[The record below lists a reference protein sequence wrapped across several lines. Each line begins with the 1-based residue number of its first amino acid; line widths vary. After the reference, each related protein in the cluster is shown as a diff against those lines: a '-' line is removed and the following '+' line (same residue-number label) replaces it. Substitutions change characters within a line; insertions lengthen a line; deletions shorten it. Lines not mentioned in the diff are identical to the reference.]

1 MRQPILTY
9 RVLYISFLYFS
20 FFPFMDT
27 FFGRKKSRQRQSS
40 LSQQDL
46 GERSIPYD
54 QLPAALRSPIPV
66 ATINQG
72 IRGISA
78 PNTNPSLTDS
88 GTDMNNYAIQKHRRL
103 NDIPHRPESSTNSV
117 PSAGSSNSPTLYD
130 DLSTPTPSPRHVRTQ
145 AHRSELSF
153 AGRDPSNT
161 DLGQLPSPNDQSI
174 TPSRPSS
181 AMTTKSD
188 YNRSSRYAA
197 SVSSEGGSS
206 HHHHHHSSISQLY
219 HRPPP
224 SSDTF
229 KFPRPATDAEIE
241 VLFENVKRTRD
252 FPDLPRNL
260 TVDHKWHLV
269 YNDEHIRWDK
279 EKQKELQS
287 KKQKDLGQSTGVVPD
302 SPEWYLKKF
311 VDKTITAK
319 QVQSL
324 GVSLRSNEMRYLLLL
339 QKSANISDSFQL
351 GQSVCRASR
360 HFSSRK
366 CTVAN
371 QQERVI

>member
-1 MRQPILTY
+1 
-9 RVLYISFLYFS
+9 
-20 FFPFMDT
+20 
-27 FFGRKKSRQRQSS
+27 
-40 LSQQDL
+40 
-46 GERSIPYD
+46 
-54 QLPAALRSPIPV
+54 
-66 ATINQG
+66 
-72 IRGISA
+72 
-78 PNTNPSLTDS
+78 
-88 GTDMNNYAIQKHRRL
+88 
-103 NDIPHRPESSTNSV
+103 
-117 PSAGSSNSPTLYD
+117 
-130 DLSTPTPSPRHVRTQ
+130 
-145 AHRSELSF
+145 
-153 AGRDPSNT
+153 
-161 DLGQLPSPNDQSI
+161 
-174 TPSRPSS
+174 
-181 AMTTKSD
+181 MTTKSD

-206 HHHHHHSSISQLY
+206 HHHHSSVSQLY